1 MPEQKI
7 ESNVSRHSISINY
20 WYFGVSHEIKNRFMI
35 DYSHEVLKIKLNSKL
50 AWEK

>member
-7 ESNVSRHSISINY
+7 ESNVSRHGINY
-20 WYFGVSHEIKNRFMI
+20 WYFGVNHEIKNRFMI